1 MIFLWCRGGEQ
12 MPYDIGKKL
21 KEYRNKSKMTVK
33 EVSILLSQ
41 KGFKASESTIYSWE
55 NGNSQPTPGAL
66 LTMCEAYGITNVL
79 EAFGYDGYKPD
90 GSIQPN
96 IDEIDMIEKYRVLD
110 NHGKEMVDFALDK
123 EYERCIEEKHHPE
136 TFEKTHLTPVAA
148 HNDDE
153 GYEQEQLMREDLDE
167 L

>member
-1 MIFLWCRGGEQ
+1 

-33 EVSILLSQ
+33 EISVLLSK

-79 EAFGYDGYKPD
+79 AAFGYDGYKPD

-110 NHGKEMVDFALDK
+110 NHGKEMVDFTLAK
-123 EYERCIEEKHHPE
+123 EYERCIEEKQ
-136 TFEKTHLTPVAA
+136 TDEKPHLTVVAA
-148 HNDDE
+148 HNDDDS
-153 GYEQEQLMREDLDE
+153 QEQKQLIREDLED

>member
-1 MIFLWCRGGEQ
+1 
-12 MPYDIGKKL
+12 MPYNIGKKL

-33 EVSILLSQ
+33 EISVLLSK

-66 LTMCEAYGITNVL
+66 LTMCEAYGVTNVL
-79 EAFGYDGYKPD
+79 AAFGYNGYRPN

-96 IDEIDMIEKYRVLD
+96 INEIDMIEKYRILD
-110 NHGKEMVDFALDK
+110 NHGKEMVDFTLDK
-123 EYERCIEEKHHPE
+123 EYERCIEEKQK
-136 TFEKTHLTPVAA
+136 TDEKSHLTAIAA
-148 HNDDE
+148 HNDDDSP
-153 GYEQEQLMREDLDE
+153 EQERLMREDLDE

>member
-1 MIFLWCRGGEQ
+1 

-33 EVSILLSQ
+33 EISVLLSQ

-96 IDEIDMIEKYRVLD
+96 IDEIDMIEKYRILD
-110 NHGKEMVDFALDK
+110 NHGKEMVDFTLDK
-123 EYERCIEEKHHPE
+123 EHERCIEEKRHSAA
-136 TFEKTHLTPVAA
+136 FEKPYLTPVAA

-153 GYEQEQLMREDLDE
+153 SYEQEQLMREDLDE

>member
-1 MIFLWCRGGEQ
+1 

-33 EVSILLSQ
+33 EISILLSQ

-110 NHGKEMVDFALDK
+110 NHGKEMVDFTLDK
-123 EYERCIEEKHHPE
+123 EYERYVEEKRRPVA
-136 TFEKTHLTPVAA
+136 FEESHLTPVAA

-153 GYEQEQLMREDLDE
+153 SYEQEQLMREDLNE